1 MLCLNQST
9 YPTGLKHCMQAVV
22 SLSHACNK
30 KALFSTYRW
39 LKTNC
44 NVVAKVAQSS
54 KRSKHLQMQTC
65 CSSAWTSSFLKH
77 PAMQLPAS
85 ASSAS
90 LGYGLYRFY
99 IILYDFTWFW
109 RFNLEVSFI
118 AMTVSLLGSLGVGV
132 PDRSNGCC
140 NNAYHKTTSAEHT
153 WWNPSY
159 HLTKFLHRQ
168 DCKPK
173 WIATNTN
180 TAKVM
185 GQPPACQI
193 YIWSRVRGNLTIRSQ
208 AATAG
213 FGAVKSNV
221 EINSSYCRALLPW
234 TYIIIPMGFP
244 DLHLFEQV
252 VGLEWRKYTVELHP
266 SNL

>member
-22 SLSHACNK
+22 SLSHACNE
-30 KALFSTYRW
+30 KALCSTYRW

-54 KRSKHLQMQTC
+54 KCSKHLQMQTC
-65 CSSAWTSSFLKH
+65 CSSAWTSSFLKR

-90 LGYGLYRFY
+90 LGYGLYTFYYTFYIISYIVILYRFY
-99 IILYDFTWFW
+99 IWKCPSSPWLSAYWAALAWESLTG
-109 RFNLEVSFI
+109 
-118 AMTVSLLGSLGVGV
+118 AMAV
-132 PDRSNGCC
+132 
-140 NNAYHKTTSAEHT
+140 ATTHITKKNSWIWTHMMKP
-153 WWNPSY
+153 WNPSY
-159 HLTKFLHRQ
+159 HLTYLTKFLHRQ
-168 DCKPK
+168 DRKPK

-221 EINSSYCRALLPW
+221 EIWN
-234 TYIIIPMGFP
+234 
-244 DLHLFEQV
+244 
-252 VGLEWRKYTVELHP
+252 
-266 SNL
+266 